1 MQVACEATDL
11 QVEGNRRQLAQL
23 ELLVSM
29 QGKAKHLALSARVR
43 QAADATRPQCIV
55 QLKRSYNS
63 FY

>member
-23 ELLVSM
+23 ELLVST

-43 QAADATRPQCIV
+43 QAC
-55 QLKRSYNS
+55 
-63 FY
+63 